1 MKRIYHIDPIYKSF
15 VWAGRKLIDR
25 FGIDTDLPNVGTIY
39 CAIALPGELDNI
51 VRETGEPL
59 SAFYAA
65 HRELFACPDE
75 VFPVRMTITCNEGF
89 QSYQLHPDDA
99 YALAHEGCRGKV
111 SGAVT
116 LDDGEHVSTW
126 LFGHK
131 VASLEEF
138 KDCVERRDWNR
149 LFSTLEVHD
158 GDFVHTPA
166 GVIHGGN
173 GAGAVSATFGTNGDI
188 TYRFFDNDRNDPAR
202 PLALDDVY
210 ACVHFPEVPF
220 RAEPPHPVQVPG
232 MKLITYHDVDGEY
245 VALRM
250 KVEGE
255 TSFGYDSF
263 LFITCVAGA
272 GSVGGT
278 PIGLGETLLVPAG
291 FGSFEL
297 QGDMD
302 CIAISYHAKEE

>member
-116 LDDGEHVSTW
+116 LDDG
-126 LFGHK
+126 
-131 VASLEEF
+131 
-138 KDCVERRDWNR
+138 
-149 LFSTLEVHD
+149 STLPVSNLLGSAE
-158 GDFVHTPA
+158 
-166 GVIHGGN
+166 VIHN
-173 GAGAVSATFGTNGDI
+173 
-188 TYRFFDNDRNDPAR
+188 
-202 PLALDDVY
+202 VY
-210 ACVHFPEVPF
+210 
-220 RAEPPHPVQVPG
+220 
-232 MKLITYHDVDGEY
+232 
-245 VALRM
+245 
-250 KVEGE
+250 
-255 TSFGYDSF
+255 
-263 LFITCVAGA
+263 
-272 GSVGGT
+272 
-278 PIGLGETLLVPAG
+278 
-291 FGSFEL
+291 
-297 QGDMD
+297 
-302 CIAISYHAKEE
+302 